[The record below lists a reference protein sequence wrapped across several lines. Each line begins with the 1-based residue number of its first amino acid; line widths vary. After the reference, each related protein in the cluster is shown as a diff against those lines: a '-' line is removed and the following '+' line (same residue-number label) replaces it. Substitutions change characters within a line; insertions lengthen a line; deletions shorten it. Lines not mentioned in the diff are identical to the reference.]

1 MAWIRN
7 LHIQQGTR
15 KLKLVVDCSRH
26 ERYPDYDIV
35 DMKSNEVIGSIGY
48 PKDYPC
54 PDYRL
59 VDRETN
65 EAIAGLEEV
74 TLEAGERHAMTAH
87 VKLWIDDIEVNP
99 TDVQSETV
107 AEPDRG
113 GI

>member
-59 VDRETN
+59 VDRETS
-65 EAIAGLEEV
+65 EAVAGLEEV
-74 TLEAGERHAMTAH
+74 TLEAHEGPMTAY
-87 VKLWIDDIEVNP
+87 VKLRIDDIEIIPGPV
-99 TDVQSETV
+99 TTK
-107 AEPDRG
+107 
-113 GI
+113 

>member
-26 ERYPDYDIV
+26 EHNPDYDIV

-65 EAIAGLEEV
+65 ETVAGLEEV
-74 TLEAGERHAMTAH
+74 TLEAGERHAMTAY
-87 VKLWIDDIEVNP
+87 VKLRIDDIEIIPGPV
-99 TDVQSETV
+99 TTK
-107 AEPDRG
+107 
-113 GI
+113 